1 MDMPANVV
9 IKHQTYWFI
18 KTVRGWSVLWI
29 AGPINRI
36 AQIEVPR
43 PLLNANVCIGVPAPT
58 SERANSGYLI
68 ILPR

>member
-9 IKHQTYWFI
+9 IKHQTYWLI
-18 KTVRGWSVLWI
+18 KTVRGWSVLRI

-43 PLLNANVCIGVPAPT
+43 PLLNANACTVVPAPT
-58 SERANSGYLI
+58 CQRANFGYLI